1 MKVIAF
7 NGSPKSKGNTYNA
20 IRIVTDELE
29 KAGIEVEIIHVGNKL
44 IRGCM
49 ACGEC
54 AKNQNE
60 QCIMRND
67 EVNSWIQKMKGA
79 DGILLGSPV
88 HYASIGG
95 TMKSFLDRAFYVA
108 SVNRGMFRHKVGASI
123 VADRRSGG
131 VSTFDQLNHFLNY
144 SEMIIPAS
152 NYWNVSYGTEP
163 AEVLKDTEGTQIMR
177 VLGKNMAWLLNVMDK
192 GKEKVDEITPEEKV
206 FMNFIR

>member
-67 EVNSWIQKMKGA
+67 EVNSWIQKMKEA

-88 HYASIGG
+88 HYAGIGG

>member
-67 EVNSWIQKMKGA
+67 EVNSWIQK
-79 DGILLGSPV
+79 
-88 HYASIGG
+88 
-95 TMKSFLDRAFYVA
+95 
-108 SVNRGMFRHKVGASI
+108 
-123 VADRRSGG
+123 
-131 VSTFDQLNHFLNY
+131 
-144 SEMIIPAS
+144 
-152 NYWNVSYGTEP
+152 
-163 AEVLKDTEGTQIMR
+163 
-177 VLGKNMAWLLNVMDK
+177 
-192 GKEKVDEITPEEKV
+192 
-206 FMNFIR
+206 